1 MTNPIFEDLN
11 TKGFIS
17 DESLKNIRKKNS
29 TALFSIHWE
38 LKILL
43 YLGVILLST
52 GLGILVYKNIDS
64 IGHQA
69 VVVAIG
75 LISFACFTWCYRNK
89 LPFSTKKVE
98 SPDSLSDYILL
109 LGALSFL
116 SFVGY
121 LQFQFEIYGTRYGL
135 ATFIPMLFLFFTA
148 YYFDHL
154 GLLTMAIA
162 NLAIWMGVSVTPTNL
177 LVSGDFNNL
186 TIIYTYLNLGLL
198 LLAMA
203 LASRRYL
210 FKKHFSFTY
219 QHFGIHLTFIAL
231 ISGYFHHS
239 FYPALTWFLAI
250 MIAAGFIF
258 QRAFREKSFYF
269 VLITVL
275 YAYIAVSGLVSRMLN
290 LLNNTA
296 ATYLTILYFIVS
308 GLGLILTLL
317 SLNKRIKSL

>member
-1 MTNPIFEDLN
+1 MSNPIFEDLHK
-11 TKGFIS
+11 KGLIGDKSF
-17 DESLKNIRKKNS
+17 ENILKKNS

-43 YLGVILLST
+43 YLGVTMLST
-52 GLGILVYKNIDS
+52 GLGILVYKNIDT

-69 VVVAIG
+69 VLVAIA
-75 LISFACFTWCYRNK
+75 LISISCFTFCYRNK

-109 LGALSFL
+109 LGALSSL

-121 LQFQFEIYGTRYGL
+121 LQFQFEFFGTRYGL

-162 NLAIWMGVSVTPTNL
+162 NLAVWMGITVTPKDL
-177 LVSGDFNNL
+177 LEKGDFNHV
-186 TIIYTYLNLGLL
+186 TVIYIYLNLGLL

-203 LASRRYL
+203 LASKRYL

-231 ISGYFHHS
+231 ISGYFQHT
-239 FYPALTWFLAI
+239 FYPALTWFIAI
-250 MIAAGFIF
+250 TIAAGFIF
-258 QRAFREKSFYF
+258 QRAFKDKSFYF
-269 VLITVL
+269 VLLAVL
-275 YAYIAVSGLVSRMLN
+275 YTYIGVSGLVSRCRGPSR
-290 LLNNTA
+290 TGC
-296 ATYLTILYFIVS
+296 Y
-308 GLGLILTLL
+308 
-317 SLNKRIKSL
+317 R

>member
-1 MTNPIFEDLN
+1 MTNPIFEDFHK
-11 TKGFIS
+11 KGLIS
-17 DESLKNIRKKNS
+17 DESLENIRKKNL
-29 TALFSIHWE
+29 TALFTIHWE

-43 YLGVILLST
+43 YLSVTILST
-52 GLGILVYKNIDS
+52 GLGILVYKNIDT

-69 VVVAIG
+69 VLAAIG
-75 LISFACFTWCYRNK
+75 LISIACFTWSYRNK

-98 SPDSLSDYILL
+98 SPDSFSDYVLL

-121 LQFQFEIYGTRYGL
+121 LQFQLEVFGTRYGL

-154 GLLTMAIA
+154 GLLFLAIA
-162 NLAIWMGVSVTPTNL
+162 NLAIWMGVSVTPKDL
-177 LVSGDFNNL
+177 LESRDFNNL

-219 QHFGIHLTFIAL
+219 HHFGIHLTFIAL
-231 ISGYFHHS
+231 ISGYFHHT
-239 FYPALTWFLAI
+239 FYPALTWFIAI
-250 MIAAGFIF
+250 TIVAGFIH
-258 QRAFREKSFYF
+258 QRAFKDKSFYF
-269 VLITVL
+269 VLLTVL
-275 YAYIAVSGLVSRMLN
+275 YAYIGLCGLVSRTLN
-290 LLNNTA
+290 LLNNNA
-296 ATYLTILYFIVS
+296 AIYLIILYFIVS
-308 GLGLILTLL
+308 GLGLILTLI
-317 SLNKRIKSL
+317 SLNKRMKTL

>member
-1 MTNPIFEDLN
+1 MTNPIFEDLHK
-11 TKGFIS
+11 KGLIGDKSF
-17 DESLKNIRKKNS
+17 ENILKKNS

-43 YLGVILLST
+43 YLGVTMLST
-52 GLGILVYKNIDS
+52 GLGILVYKNIDT
-64 IGHQA
+64 IGHQ
-69 VVVAIG
+69 VVLVAIA
-75 LISFACFTWCYRNK
+75 LISISCFTFCYRNK

-121 LQFQFEIYGTRYGL
+121 LQFQFEFFGTRYGL

-162 NLAIWMGVSVTPTNL
+162 NLAIWMGITVTPKDL
-177 LVSGDFNNL
+177 LEKGDFNNV
-186 TIIYTYLNLGLL
+186 TVIYTYLNLGLL

-203 LASRRYL
+203 LASKRYL

-231 ISGYFHHS
+231 ISGYFQHT
-239 FYPALTWFLAI
+239 FYPALTWFIAI
-250 MIAAGFIF
+250 TIAAGFIF
-258 QRAFREKSFYF
+258 QRAFKDKSFYF
-269 VLITVL
+269 VLLAVL
-275 YAYIAVSGLVSRMLN
+275 YTYIGVSGLVSRTLN
-290 LLNNTA
+290 FLNNNA
-296 ATYLTILYFIVS
+296 ATYLIIFYFIVS
-308 GLGLILTLL
+308 GLGLILTLIT
-317 SLNKRIKSL
+317 LNKRIKAL

>member
-1 MTNPIFEDLN
+1 MSNPIFEDLHK
-11 TKGFIS
+11 KGLIS
-17 DESLKNIRKKNS
+17 DKSLENILKKNS

-43 YLGVILLST
+43 YLGVTMLST
-52 GLGILVYKNIDS
+52 GLGILVYKNIDT

-69 VVVAIG
+69 ILVAIG
-75 LISFACFTWCYRNK
+75 LISISCFTFCYRNK

-121 LQFQFEIYGTRYGL
+121 LQFQFEVFGTRYGL

-154 GLLTMAIA
+154 ALLTMAIA
-162 NLAIWMGVSVTPTNL
+162 NLAIWMGITVTPKVL
-177 LVSGDFNNL
+177 FAQGEFNKV

-231 ISGYFHHS
+231 ISGYFQHT
-239 FYPALTWFLAI
+239 FYPALTWFMAI
-250 MIAAGFIF
+250 TIAAGFIF
-258 QRAFREKSFYF
+258 QRAFKDKSFYF
-269 VLITVL
+269 VLLTVL
-275 YAYIAVSGLVSRMLN
+275 YAYIGVSGLVSRTLN
-290 LLNNTA
+290 PLNNNA
-296 ATYLTILYFIVS
+296 GAYLMIFYFIVS
-308 GLGLILTLL
+308 GLGLILTLIT
-317 SLNKRIKSL
+317 LNKRINAL

>member
-1 MTNPIFEDLN
+1 MTNPIFEDLHK
-11 TKGFIS
+11 KGLIGDKSF
-17 DESLKNIRKKNS
+17 ENILKKNS

-43 YLGVILLST
+43 YLGVTMLST
-52 GLGILVYKNIDS
+52 GLGILVYKNIDT

-69 VVVAIG
+69 VLVAIA
-75 LISFACFTWCYRNK
+75 LISISCFTFCYRNK

-121 LQFQFEIYGTRYGL
+121 LQFQFEFFGTRYGL

-162 NLAIWMGVSVTPTNL
+162 NLAIWMGITVTPKDL
-177 LVSGDFNNL
+177 LEKGDFNHV
-186 TIIYTYLNLGLL
+186 TVIYIYLNLGLL

-203 LASRRYL
+203 LASKRYL

-231 ISGYFHHS
+231 ISGYFQHT
-239 FYPALTWFLAI
+239 FYPALTWFIAI
-250 MIAAGFIF
+250 TIAAGFIF
-258 QRAFREKSFYF
+258 QRAFKDKSFYF
-269 VLITVL
+269 VLLAVL
-275 YAYIAVSGLVSRMLN
+275 YTYIGVSGLVSRTLN
-290 LLNNTA
+290 FLNNNA
-296 ATYLTILYFIVS
+296 ATYLIIFYFIVS
-308 GLGLILTLL
+308 GLGLILTLIT
-317 SLNKRIKSL
+317 LNKRIKAL

>member
-1 MTNPIFEDLN
+1 MTNPIFEDLHK
-11 TKGFIS
+11 KGLIG
-17 DESLKNIRKKNS
+17 DKSLENILKKNS

-43 YLGVILLST
+43 YLGVTMLST
-52 GLGILVYKNIDS
+52 GLGILVYKNIDT

-69 VVVAIG
+69 VLVAIA
-75 LISFACFTWCYRNK
+75 LISISCFTFCYRNK

-121 LQFQFEIYGTRYGL
+121 LQFQFEIFGTRYGL

-162 NLAIWMGVSVTPTNL
+162 NLAIWMGITVTPKDL
-177 LVSGDFNNL
+177 LHKGDFNNV
-186 TIIYTYLNLGLL
+186 TVIYIYLNLGLL
-198 LLAMA
+198 LHAMA
-203 LASRRYL
+203 LASRWYI

-231 ISGYFHHS
+231 ISGYFQHT
-239 FYPALTWFLAI
+239 FYPALTWFIAI
-250 MIAAGFIF
+250 TIAAGFIF
-258 QRAFREKSFYF
+258 QRAFKDKSFYF
-269 VLITVL
+269 VLLAVL
-275 YAYIAVSGLVSRMLN
+275 YTYIGVSGLVSRTLN
-290 LLNNTA
+290 FLNNNA
-296 ATYLTILYFIVS
+296 ATYLIIFYFIVS
-308 GLGLILTLL
+308 GLGLILTLIT
-317 SLNKRIKSL
+317 LNKRIKAL

>member
-1 MTNPIFEDLN
+1 MTNPIFEDLHK
-11 TKGFIS
+11 KGLIG
-17 DESLKNIRKKNS
+17 DKSLENILKKNS

-43 YLGVILLST
+43 YLGVTMLST
-52 GLGILVYKNIDS
+52 GLGILVYKNIDT

-69 VVVAIG
+69 VLVAIA
-75 LISFACFTWCYRNK
+75 LISISCFTFCYRNK

-121 LQFQFEIYGTRYGL
+121 LQFQFEFFGTRYGL

-162 NLAIWMGVSVTPTNL
+162 NLAIWMGITVTPKDL
-177 LVSGDFNNL
+177 LEKGDFNNV
-186 TIIYTYLNLGLL
+186 TVIYTYLNLGLL

-203 LASRRYL
+203 LASKRYL

-231 ISGYFHHS
+231 ISGYFQHT
-239 FYPALTWFLAI
+239 FYPALTWFIAI
-250 MIAAGFIF
+250 TIAAGFIF
-258 QRAFREKSFYF
+258 QRAFKDKSFYF
-269 VLITVL
+269 VLLAVL
-275 YAYIAVSGLVSRMLN
+275 YTYIGVSGLVSRTLN
-290 LLNNTA
+290 FLNNNA
-296 ATYLTILYFIVS
+296 ATYLIIFYFIVS
-308 GLGLILTLL
+308 GLGLILTLIT
-317 SLNKRIKSL
+317 LNKRIKAL

>member
-1 MTNPIFEDLN
+1 MTNPIFEDLHK
-11 TKGFIS
+11 KGLIG
-17 DESLKNIRKKNS
+17 DKSLENILKKNS

-43 YLGVILLST
+43 YLGVTMLST
-52 GLGILVYKNIDS
+52 GLGILVYKNIDT

-69 VVVAIG
+69 VLVAIA
-75 LISFACFTWCYRNK
+75 LISISCFTFCYRNK

-121 LQFQFEIYGTRYGL
+121 LQFQFEFFGTRYGL

-162 NLAIWMGVSVTPTNL
+162 NLAVWMGITVTPKDL
-177 LVSGDFNNL
+177 LEKGDFNNV
-186 TIIYTYLNLGLL
+186 TVIYTYLNLGLL

-203 LASRRYL
+203 LASKRYL

-231 ISGYFHHS
+231 ISGYFQHT
-239 FYPALTWFLAI
+239 FYPALTWFIAI
-250 MIAAGFIF
+250 TIAAGFIF
-258 QRAFREKSFYF
+258 QRAFKDKSFYF
-269 VLITVL
+269 VLLAVL
-275 YAYIAVSGLVSRMLN
+275 YTYIGVSGLVSRTLN
-290 LLNNTA
+290 FLNNNA
-296 ATYLTILYFIVS
+296 ATYLIIFYFIVS
-308 GLGLILTLL
+308 GLGLILTLIT
-317 SLNKRIKSL
+317 LNKRIKAL